1 MSRTVADTDEDR
13 RSSSASAVKKA
24 LRKIC
29 LVSGIVLVVIA
40 IVGFI
45 VDFQLKRARYAF
57 VYGCQAAQID
67 FDRCDMLADAH
78 GYASSIPR
86 LARYWYVKHRMQA
99 YVPHLGP

>member
-1 MSRTVADTDEDR
+1 MRRTVADTDEDGR
-13 RSSSASAVKKA
+13 ASAASAVRKA
-24 LRKIC
+24 VRKIC
-29 LVSGIVLVVIA
+29 LVSGIVLVVVAIA
-40 IVGFI
+40 GFI

-57 VYGCQAAQID
+57 IYGCQAAQID

-86 LARYWYVKHRMQA
+86 LVRYWYVKHRMQP

>member
-1 MSRTVADTDEDR
+1 MAETDEDR
-13 RSSSASAVKKA
+13 RASSASAVKKA
-24 LRKIC
+24 VRKIC
-29 LVSGIVLVVIA
+29 LVTGIVLVVIA

-86 LARYWYVKHRMQA
+86 LVRYWYVKHRMQA
-99 YVPHLGP
+99 FVPHLGP

>member
-13 RSSSASAVKKA
+13 RQSSASAVKKA
-24 LRKIC
+24 VRKIC

-86 LARYWYVKHRMQA
+86 LVRYWYVKHRMQA
-99 YVPHLGP
+99 FVPHLGP